1 MDQYI
6 KLSILDYINF
16 AADTYALYDKKDKLS
31 KIFLAFNKVRG
42 VVCSNNSSGASN
54 DGKKID
60 CVDTLVT

>member
-1 MDQYI
+1 M
-6 KLSILDYINF
+6 NVTG
-16 AADTYALYDKKDKLS
+16 DTYALYDKKDKLS